1 MVKRKII
8 GSFFLLTVFV
18 LNTVAQKITS
28 PKEFFGFNIGDNYQ
42 LANYTQTEQYFQLI
56 TKQSDRA
63 LITGIG
69 KTEEGRTQYMMIV
82 SSPQNLKQLN
92 EYKQISQQL
101 ARAEITAAEASR
113 LAQKGKA
120 VVWID
125 GGLHATE
132 TVGSQQLIQLYYE
145 LLTRND
151 AEMKNILEN
160 VIILLSEVNP
170 DGQELVANWYMQEK
184 DSSKRNMMI
193 PRVYNKYIGHDNN
206 RDFYMMN
213 MKETQNITR
222 QHYLEWMPQII
233 YNHHQSGPAGSVIA
247 GPPYRPPFNYDY
259 DPLLMTQIDGVAAS
273 MINRLNVENKPGYT
287 RLEGSSFN
295 GWWDGGLRTAPYYHN
310 MIGLLTEIIGNPTP
324 SSVPLVPRRLLPDNA
339 TPFPVMP
346 QAWTFQKSIDYSM
359 SLNYG
364 VLDYAARMKDRLL
377 YNIYQMGRNSIRKG
391 SEDTWTVQSYKIDTL
406 LAAYERDQ
414 KSGAVKGESSG
425 GRERNIPVS
434 YFDKYIKAKAL
445 KDPRGYIIPADQPD
459 FPTAVTFIN
468 ALLKS
473 GLKVFKATG
482 EFNVEGKRYPQG
494 SYIVKTSQA
503 FRPHVLDMFEPQ
515 NYPNDFQ
522 YPGGPP
528 IRPYDVTGWTL
539 AFQMGIRFDRIMED
553 FSGPFEQVPYGDLQ
567 TPATVAIAPG
577 KNGYF
582 LSAAVNNSFIL
593 VNDLLKAGVEV
604 FRVKDT
610 VQELP
615 AGSFYIPAKGFAA
628 VKASNTGLGVPVVT
642 AAAVPR
648 GKEKINKARIALFD
662 YYGGSI
668 PSGWVRWLL
677 EQFHYSFTVIYP
689 QDIDAG
695 KLKERYDVI
704 LFINDGL
711 LPADTAAA
719 DRRRAGPKPER
730 VPAEY
735 RKMLGSFTLEKS
747 LPQVKAFL
755 ENGGKLITTGN
766 NTALAYH
773 LKLPVTNALVK
784 TNKGGKVVPLK
795 GDEYYIPTSI
805 LEVNINTKSTANYG
819 LPAATDIVFNN
830 SPVFKLA
837 PSADNIEVIASF
849 DPAKEALRSGWAWGQ
864 SYLKGGIAAFKATV
878 NKGAFYAFGPEI
890 TFRGQAHG
898 TFKMLF
904 NELYK

>member
-1 MVKRKII
+1 MMTKKTLL
-8 GSFFLLTVFV
+8 SFLLLTVFV

-28 PKEFFGFNIGDNYQ
+28 PKEFFGFNIGDNYR
-42 LANYTQTEQYFQLI
+42 LANYSQTEKYFQLV
-56 TKQSDRA
+56 TKQSERA
-63 LITGIG
+63 LITEIG

-82 SSPQNLKQLN
+82 SSPENLKHL
-92 EYKQISQQL
+92 EAYRQISQKL
-101 ARAEITAAEASR
+101 ARAEISASEAAA

-151 AEMKNILEN
+151 AEMKHILDH

-184 DSSKRNMMI
+184 DSSKRNMLI

-247 GPPYRPPFNYDY
+247 GPPYRAPFNYDY

-324 SSVPLVPRRLLPDNA
+324 SAIPLVPKRLLPDNA

-364 VLDYAARMKDRLL
+364 VLDYAARMKDKLL
-377 YNIYQMGRNSIRKG
+377 YNIYQMGRNSIKKG

-406 LAAYERDQ
+406 LAAYERDR
-414 KSGAVKGESSG
+414 KSGRAKDNVSGWGERSL
-425 GRERNIPVS
+425 PVS
-434 YFDKYIKAKAL
+434 YFDQYIKAKEL
-445 KDPRGYIIPADQPD
+445 RDPRGYIIPADQPD
-459 FPTAVTFIN
+459 FPTAVRFIN
-468 ALLKS
+468 ALLQS
-473 GLKVFKATG
+473 GLKVFRSTG
-482 EFNVEGKRYPQG
+482 AFSVAGKSYPEG
-494 SYIVKTSQA
+494 SYIVKTNQA

-539 AFQMGIRFDRIMED
+539 AFQMGIQFDRIMED
-553 FSGPFEQVPYGDLQ
+553 FSGPFEQVPYGNLQ
-567 TPATVAIAPG
+567 TPPASVIPASG
-577 KNGYF
+577 DGF
-582 LSAAVNNSFIL
+582 LLSAAVNNSFIL
-593 VNDLLKAGVEV
+593 VNDLLKAGVDV
-604 FRVKDT
+604 FRVKDAI
-610 VQELP
+610 QGLP
-615 AGSFYIPAKGFAA
+615 AGSFYIPAKGFA
-628 VKASNTGLGVPVVT
+628 VLKTGNTALGVPIM
-642 AAAVPR
+642 AASAVP
-648 GKEKINKARIALFD
+648 GNKEKINKARIALFD

-668 PSGWVRWLL
+668 PSGWTRWLL

-695 KLKERYDVI
+695 NLKDKYDVI
-704 LFINDGL
+704 LFMNDGL
-711 LPADTAAA
+711 PAADTTAAT
-719 DRRRAGPKPER
+719 RRRTGPKPDR
-730 VPAEY
+730 VPQEY
-735 RKMLGSFTLEKS
+735 QKMLGSFTLEKS

-755 ENGGKLITTGN
+755 EKGGKIITTGN

-784 TNKGGKVVPLK
+784 TNKGGKTVSLK

-805 LEVNINTKSTANYG
+805 LEVNINTGSPANYG
-819 LPAATDIVFNN
+819 LPSTTDIVFNN
-830 SPVFKLA
+830 SPVFKLGA
-837 PSADNIEVIASF
+837 PADDIEVIASF
-849 DPAKEALRSGWAWGQ
+849 DAAKDALRSGWAWGQ

-878 NKGAFYAFGPEI
+878 NKGVFYAFGPEI

-904 NELYK
+904 NELYQ